1 MARYLLE
8 VGIVPNMFS
17 ALIQNPQDRAQ
28 ANRPV
33 FEAVGGK
40 LHEYYFAV
48 GTNTVY
54 VVAEIPDEVSVEA
67 LTMAV
72 LAGGTVTAI
81 KSTAIL
87 TAAEAMEAMKKAS
100 ALGYRPPSA

>member
-8 VGIVPNMFS
+8 VGIVPNMFN

-40 LHEYYFAV
+40 LQEYYFAV
-48 GTNTVY
+48 GHNTVY
-54 VVAEIPDEVSVEA
+54 VVAEMPDEVSVEA

-72 LAGGTVTAI
+72 LAGGTVTSI
-81 KSTAIL
+81 KATAIL
-87 TAAEAMEAMKKAS
+87 TAAEAMAAMKQAGT
-100 ALGYRPPSA
+100 LGYRPPSS